1 MHHFGVKSIGPLH
14 AAALCRN
21 IGFKTIVVSI
31 RLKVKLGGGSGA
43 ASAANSSKSDDDT
56 AQDHWDAECADCG
69 EEGNLLCC
77 EVSFSA
83 FLSRALLCCAVL
95 C

>member
-1 MHHFGVKSIGPLH
+1 MLPHCV
-14 AAALCRN
+14 RN
-21 IGFKTIVVSI
+21 IGFQTIVVSI

-43 ASAANSSKSDDDT
+43 ASAANSSKSDDDM

-69 EEGNLLCC
+69 EEGDLLCC

-83 FLSRALLCCAVL
+83 FLSLLCCAVL
-95 C
+95 CSDVL